1 MTLNK
6 DMITHEALA
15 NTPSTRSGR
24 LLAAFE
30 RRLARPA
37 APWILLLIAAL
48 LTCTSLTNGYTS
60 DDYELLAAERG
71 APIAMGRPLF
81 DLFDFATGRPA
92 DAERLRDAGVL
103 SWWIDPTTRIHFL
116 RPLASVTHTLDGGAP
131 MLEHAHNV
139 VWYLLAIA
147 ALWLVLSRSEAPR
160 GVAAFGLLL
169 FAVDD
174 LHGATVG
181 WIANR
186 SALMAAAFGF
196 ATLWAHDKKVRD
208 GWRAGAIVAPL
219 LFATALAS
227 AEAGIGALGYL
238 VAHAL
243 VRDRRTARERLFAL
257 APYAAVVAVYGVL
270 YATGSFGVRN
280 ATQYVDP
287 VGEPLRFGRLLL
299 ERLPA
304 FLWAMIGG
312 LPSDA
317 AMAYATIHPA
327 LPYVMAVVGL
337 VAFGLFVGL
346 LVPLLR
352 RDREI
357 TFWLLGAV
365 LATLPLC
372 AGFASDRVLLVP
384 SAGIAVVIAR
394 LAFAVMRDANLYAS
408 KVSRVLG
415 RLATGAL
422 LVAALPLS
430 ALLLPARAHAGDAT
444 RAPFTNADTSLP
456 SGAASADATVVLVNP
471 PVEPLVLYAHYARAA
486 RGAPSPGRTRVLATS
501 GGRALQVE
509 RVDAHTIR
517 IRSEA
522 GLLSREIDMMRRRP
536 GRDLPVGA
544 TVRLPDLEVT
554 IEAVTADGRPMA
566 ALYRFERAL
575 DDPELVWRQW
585 QGDRFEGFT
594 PPATGTTTTLPAI
607 DVVKLFT
614 GGLRAKDGHDRENR

>member
-1 MTLNK
+1 M
-6 DMITHEALA
+6 
-15 NTPSTRSGR
+15 
-24 LLAAFE
+24 LLV
-30 RRLARPA
+30 
-37 APWILLLIAAL
+37 AAL

-60 DDYELLAAERG
+60 DDHELLAAERG
-71 APIAMGRPLF
+71 ASIALGHPPF
-81 DLFDFATGRPA
+81 DLFAFATGRAA

-103 SWWIDPTTRIHFL
+103 GWWIDPTTRIHFL
-116 RPLASVTHTLDGGAP
+116 RPLASLTHTLDGGEP
-131 MLEHAHNV
+131 VLEHVHNV

-147 ALWLVLSRSEAPR
+147 ALWLVVARSEGPR
-160 GVAAFGLLL
+160 GVAMFGVLL
-169 FAVDD
+169 FAIDD
-174 LHGATVG
+174 LHGGTVG

-196 ATLWAHDKKVRD
+196 AALAAHDKKIRD
-208 GWRAGAIVAPL
+208 GWRPGAFVAPL

-227 AEAGIGALGYL
+227 AEAGACTLGYL

-243 VRDRRTARERLFAL
+243 FRDRRSARERILAL
-257 APYAAVVAVYGVL
+257 APYAAIVIAYAVL
-270 YATGSFGVRN
+270 YAAGSFGVRD

-287 VGEPLRFGRLLL
+287 VSEPLRFVHFAF

-317 AMAYATIHPA
+317 AMAYAAIHPA
-327 LPYVMAVVGL
+327 LPYVMAFVGL
-337 VAFGLFVGL
+337 VAFGLFLGVL
-346 LVPLLR
+346 LPPLR
-352 RDREI
+352 RDRESA
-357 TFWLLGAV
+357 FWLLGAI

-372 AGFASDRVLLVP
+372 AGFASDRVLLLP
-384 SAGIAVVIAR
+384 SAGISVVIAR
-394 LAFAVMRDANLYAS
+394 LAFAVVRDANAYAS
-408 KVSRVLG
+408 KVSRALG
-415 RLATGAL
+415 RFATGAL
-422 LVAALPLS
+422 VVSALPLS
-430 ALLLPARAHAGDAT
+430 ALLLPLRAHAGEAT
-444 RAPFTNADTSLP
+444 RAPFTDADVSLP
-456 SGAASADATVVLVNP
+456 SGPPSADATVILVDP

-509 RVDAHTIR
+509 RVDTHTLR
-517 IRSEA
+517 IRSDA

-544 TVRLPDLEVT
+544 TVHLPDLAIT
-554 IEAVTADGRPMA
+554 IEAVTADGRPA
-566 ALYRFERAL
+566 TALYRFERAL

-594 PPATGTTTTLPAI
+594 LPAMGTTTTLPAI

-614 GGLRAKDGHDRENR
+614 GGLRAKDGHDERPR